1 MNSLSKKEKLRCEIN
16 MKKVLVTGGC
26 GFVGT
31 NLVDYLLINTDW
43 KINVLDNLSEGK
55 LEYLKSID
63 NYDENSVTFFEGD
76 IREDDDIIRSM
87 DDCDYV
93 IHLAA
98 QTGVIPS
105 IESPLEDADINII
118 GTIKLLQEAVN
129 NKIERFIIASSA
141 APLGEQEMPIDE
153 NKVPQPLS
161 PYGVSKLACEG
172 YCSAFATSHGMSTV
186 ALRFSNVYGPNSWHK
201 GSVIAKFIKQVIDGE
216 RPVIFGDGGQTRDF
230 IHTEDISQALYK
242 ASIKDLPNNFELFQ
256 VATGEET
263 SVNELYESINRKM
276 TKMDFEVPEPKY
288 GEERPGE
295 IYRNYADIT
304 KAKEILG
311 YKPEIDLEDGLEET
325 ITWFLDNY

>member
-1 MNSLSKKEKLRCEIN
+1 MER
-16 MKKVLVTGGC
+16 VLITGGC

-31 NLVDYLLINTDW
+31 NLIDYLLKNTDL

-63 NYDENSVTFFEGD
+63 SYENKRIDFYKGD
-76 IREDDDIIRSM
+76 IRNEQDVSLSM
-87 DDCDYV
+87 KDCNYV

-105 IESPLEDADINII
+105 IDSPLIDADINII
-118 GTIKLLQEAVN
+118 GTIKLLQEAVEVGL
-129 NKIERFIIASSA
+129 KRFILASSA

-161 PYGVSKLACEG
+161 PYGVSKLAGEG
-172 YCSAFATSHGMSTV
+172 YCSAFAASHGLSTV

-201 GSVIAKFIKQVIDGE
+201 GSVISKFIKQIMDGQ

-242 ASIKDLPNNFELFQ
+242 ASMKDIPNNFELFQ

-263 SVNELYESINRKM
+263 SINELYESIKRKM
-276 TKMDFEVPEPKY
+276 TKMDFKVPEPKY
-288 GEERPGE
+288 GEERSGE

-311 YKPEIDLEDGLEET
+311 YEPNIGLEEGLEET